1 MIKKEGQDFIR
12 DLLKNK
18 PDLILDEICIE
29 YNNNFEPAVSRST
42 INRALIKMKITHKT
56 LFDGRKNTQEKLKFY
71 QNDIIIFNPEQLIFI
86 DEMGVN
92 ENITICTFRKRYSS
106 QKILLHLELELVLSV
121 L

>member
-29 YNNNFEPAVSRST
+29 YNKNFEPTVSRSM
-42 INRALIKMKITHKT
+42 INRALIKMKITQKT
-56 LFDGRKNTQEKLKFY
+56 LFDGRKNTEENQEKFKYY
-71 QNDIIIFNPEQLIFI
+71 QNDIVIFNPEQLIFI

-92 ENITICTFRKRYSS
+92 ENITRTYARSEKGTRAKKFYYTWD
-106 QKILLHLELELVLSV
+106 
-121 L
+121 